1 MNFGAYFR
9 TTIILFCGLYVKF
22 SDRTESFT
30 LVERV
35 ARCLRAMRAHFSPAW
50 LAVRAHRAQATW
62 ADLARDAHEALASL
76 GVLSTDRES
85 LSNRRLAMSGD
96 AQPMY

>member
-1 MNFGAYFR
+1 M
-9 TTIILFCGLYVKF
+9 KF

-35 ARCLRAMRAHFSPAW
+35 VREVWPRCLRAMRAHFSPAW
-50 LAVRAHRAQATW
+50 IAVRAHRAQATW

-76 GVLSTDRES
+76 GVLS
-85 LSNRRLAMSGD
+85 
-96 AQPMY
+96 QY